1 MFKFAFR
8 FHAFHGT
15 SEMLNTQKHNKFNLQ
30 HYFQIKTLQIVVTW
44 SSCETEMPQKI
55 VFQLNWENKML
66 KIRKFL
72 KKPAKLKQRQNC
84 MLKKFLALNYIRELL
99 NMVVMRE
106 TQRFDIKRG
115 NIR

>member
-55 VFQLNWENKML
+55 VFQL
-66 KIRKFL
+66 KIRKLL

-84 MLKKFLALNYIRELL
+84 MLKKFIALNYIRELL
-99 NMVVMRE
+99 NMVVMKE